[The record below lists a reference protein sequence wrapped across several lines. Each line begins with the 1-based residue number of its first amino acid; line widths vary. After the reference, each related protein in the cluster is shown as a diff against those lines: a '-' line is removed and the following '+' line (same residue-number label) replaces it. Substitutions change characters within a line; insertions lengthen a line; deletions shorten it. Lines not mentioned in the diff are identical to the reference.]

1 MIMHFRTIFPYCQT
15 VVIVPGIKGY
25 VNLKINVPK
34 TVIFTDVAPFG
45 FPLKKEY
52 RTTPP
57 RISSVRQR
65 KALKDAEAAV
75 CLP

>member
-1 MIMHFRTIFPYCQT
+1 
-15 VVIVPGIKGY
+15 
-25 VNLKINVPK
+25 
-34 TVIFTDVAPFG
+34 VIFTDVAPFG
-45 FPLKKEY
+45 FPLRKEY